1 MPVVIPER
9 RGERGRMTFGG
20 LPYEV
25 GPIRPPSEAASLLI
39 RATRNCPWNKCQFCP
54 TFKGARFEGRP
65 LKDILD
71 DIDKAAEFHGDIFRT
86 AFLQDANSLVMKTE
100 ELVEVISHLKTRFPS
115 VQRVTSYARAR
126 TAARKSL
133 EELIQLQEAGL
144 TRLHIG
150 MESGY
155 DPLLEYMQKG
165 VTSDLIVEGGKKVVE
180 SGISL
185 CLYVLLGL
193 GGKLMIEGE
202 ETWRNHALHTAR
214 ALNQINPDF
223 IRVRTLTIRQ
233 GIPLYD
239 RVMSGDFQES
249 SDAEKVE
256 EEYLLMQNLDVTSY
270 FASDHSSNIL
280 MDVQGQLPQD
290 KEEMLSVMERY
301 LELSPEEQVN
311 FRLGTLFRYFG
322 YAPNYS
328 SFEDFFIPRRREAVT
343 AVIEDL
349 EQEQPGR
356 SRQLVTEFSRMLV

>member
-1 MPVVIPER
+1 LQTMSV
-9 RGERGRMTFGG
+9 G

-54 TFKGARFEGRP
+54 TFKGLRFERRP

-71 DIDKAAEFHGDIFRT
+71 DIDRAAEFHGDIFQT
-86 AFLQDANSLVMKTE
+86 AFIQDANSLVMKTD
-100 ELVEVISHLKTRFPS
+100 ELAKVIAHLRARFPN

-126 TAARKSL
+126 TVARKPL
-133 EELIQLQEAGL
+133 EDLVQLHEAGL
-144 TRLHIG
+144 NRLHIG
-150 MESGY
+150 LESGY

-165 VTSDLIVEGGKKVVE
+165 VTSELVVEGGRKVVE

-185 CLYVLLGL
+185 CLYVVLGL
-193 GGKLMIEGE
+193 GGRLMLEGE

-214 ALNQINPDF
+214 VLNQVNPDY

-239 RVMSGDFQES
+239 RLASGEFEES
-249 SDAEKVE
+249 SDSEKVQE
-256 EEYLLMQNLDVTSY
+256 EHLLIQNLEVTSY
-270 FASDHSSNIL
+270 FASDHSTNIL
-280 MDVQGQLPQD
+280 MDVQGQLPAD
-290 KEEMLSVMERY
+290 KKEMLSVMEGY
-301 LELSPEEQVN
+301 LELSQEEQVN

-322 YAPNYS
+322 YEPNYH
-328 SFEDFFIPRRREAVT
+328 SFEDFFIPGRREAVT
-343 AVIEDL
+343 AVIENLDKD
-349 EQEQPGR
+349 QPGR